1 MIVLVMGTTGSG
13 KTTVGTLLAHR
24 LRWEFSDAD
33 EFHSAANIEKMK
45 HGIPLTDEDRA
56 PWLEAIHS
64 QMLTWNSQGQNA
76 VMGCSA
82 LKQSYRDHLMTGTN
96 AIILVY
102 LRGSYDLFLQR
113 LHRRTGHFA
122 DERLLSSQFA
132 TLEEPSDGITIDAT
146 QSPQEMVDEICTR
159 LGIH

>member
-24 LRWEFSDAD
+24 LGWKFSDGDA
-33 EFHSAANIEKMK
+33 FHSSANIEKMK

-56 PWLEAIHS
+56 PWLEAIHT
-64 QMLTWNSQGQNA
+64 QMLAWNSQGQNA
-76 VMGCSA
+76 VMACSA
-82 LKQSYRDHLMTGTN
+82 LKQSYRDHLLTGTD
-96 AIILVY
+96 AKLVY

-113 LHRRTGHFA
+113 LHHRTGHFA
-122 DERLLSSQFA
+122 DERLLASQFA
-132 TLEEPSDGITIDAT
+132 TLEVPTDGITVDAT

-159 LGIH
+159 LGIQ